1 MKAVGSERK
10 DGCWQSTETQPA
22 WITYLHSA
30 ARKTLGEK
38 LDGGTEERGERWLI
52 MHHYKLRKAV
62 WVTSLFLSEGKTT
75 MMIIITFDFFVT
87 SRDLAGILVNHL
99 SLLPFSVVDGL
110 SYQTGQQISKIS
122 NRKKLRT
129 KTFPMEGSTSR
140 DWEHEDSRAVS
151 AILLAHSCG
160 VLQNL
165 QVSC

>member
-1 MKAVGSERK
+1 M
-10 DGCWQSTETQPA
+10 C
-22 WITYLHSA
+22 LHSA

-38 LDGGTEERGERWLI
+38 LDGGTEERGARWLI
-52 MHHYKLRKAV
+52 MHHYKLRKVV
-62 WVTSLFLSEGKTT
+62 WVTSPFLSEDT
-75 MMIIITFDFFVT
+75 MMTIIITFDFFIT

-99 SLLPFSVVDGL
+99 TLLPFSEVDGL

-140 DWEHEDSRAVS
+140 DWEHEDSRASS

-160 VLQNL
+160 VLQTP